1 MYRFQN
7 GFTLIELMIVVAILG
22 ILAAIAIPAYQ
33 DYTLRAKVAEGLT
46 LIAPVKV
53 AVDEQFLAN
62 GAIPA
67 GGNGS
72 FYLPAPASISGSYT
86 RAVTV
91 TGGLI
96 TIGYRTLGGG
106 ATSTVLVL
114 GVRVSIVPFALGL
127 PPRSFLKTIW
137 ICPLVAS
144 TVTVL
149 TYFPT
154 ILAGDGNP

>member
-1 MYRFQN
+1 MQR
-7 GFTLIELMIVVAILG
+7 GFTLIELMIVIAILG

-33 DYTLRAKVAEGLT
+33 DYAIRAKVAEGLA

-72 FYLPAPASISGSYT
+72 FYLPAPASISGRYT

-96 TIGYRTLGGG
+96 SIGYRTLGGG
-106 ATSTVLVL
+106 ASGTVLVL
-114 GVRVSIVPFALGL
+114 APTTATGGIHWTCGASGSTL
-127 PPRSFLKTIW
+127 PNRYRPADCR
-137 ICPLVAS
+137 
-144 TVTVL
+144 
-149 TYFPT
+149 
-154 ILAGDGNP
+154 D